1 MDPSTYKDAIT
12 GADAVVHTVGMLFE
26 DNYKDVLHS
35 QSFEDLT
42 KNVQS
47 AIRGQN
53 PLDTN
58 KVPKSGLTYEKV
70 NRDTGKKARHPTQ
83 DAISG
88 QYFLTGHGII
98 SPSDQILQCS
108 PNSIDCCQ

>member
-12 GADAVVHTVGMLFE
+12 GADAVVHTVGMLLE
-26 DNYKDVLHS
+26 DDYKDVLHS

-58 KVPKSGLTYEKV
+58 KVPKSGRTYEKI
-70 NRDTGKKARHPTQ
+70 NRDTGKRARHPSQ
-83 DAISG
+83 DAIG
-88 QYFLTGHGII
+88 ELYFLIGHEII
-98 SPSDQILQCS
+98 SSSDRFLQCS
-108 PNSIDCCQ
+108 